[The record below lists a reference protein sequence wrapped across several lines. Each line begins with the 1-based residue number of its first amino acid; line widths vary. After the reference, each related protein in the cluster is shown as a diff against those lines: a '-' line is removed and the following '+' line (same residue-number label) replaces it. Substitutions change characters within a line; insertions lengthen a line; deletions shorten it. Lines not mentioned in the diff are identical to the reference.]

1 MIKTPH
7 SSLKQG
13 KFKEALKNN
22 FSIIGLFLVIMIFA
36 VLTKGKLLKVKNL
49 YNIFNNLFSIG
60 LGAMGVMFV
69 MSLGELDLS
78 VGAIVGMSSAFA
90 AFAGQA
96 NLALILPVALLTGL
110 LIGAVN
116 GLTIAYLRVE
126 SFIGT
131 LAVSFVVRGLTTW
144 LLNGSVGIPVSQRVF
159 DQSFVKIIVFIVVAI
174 VLFALFE
181 LTSYGKHSR
190 AIGSSM
196 EAARQSG
203 VKVKKVRM
211 TAFMISGLIC
221 GLIGFFSLVRTCT
234 ASSNTGNAFEFDVLL
249 AVLFGGM
256 PLAGGWAVK
265 FRSAIIGALSM
276 AIMSNGMSL
285 MGISG
290 LTQQVIQG
298 IILVAIVTI
307 SFDRRNALVI
317 K

>member
-7 SSLKQG
+7 ISLKQG